1 MVNRRHPS
9 KNGLGILTYQ
19 GERTYTMKMIGTFNS
34 DGTFQGSIE
43 LGQFDTT
50 QLTTSKIPWADKL
63 TKKSFSI
70 KVSKPTKVEDLPG
83 FAEGCTVKIQRKLRS
98 LPYNEAQALNRIELE
113 TLEQRTRTTVVRVMT
128 PAEVVAAVLNGT
140 IKLTK
145 EQIAQ
150 LSKE

>member
-1 MVNRRHPS
+1 
-9 KNGLGILTYQ
+9 
-19 GERTYTMKMIGTFNS
+19 MKMIGNFS
-34 DGTFQGSIE
+34 PDGMFTGAIE

-50 QLTTSKIPWADKL
+50 QLAASKITWLDKL

-98 LPYNEAQALNRIELE
+98 MPYNEAQALNRIDLE

-128 PAEVVAAVLNGT
+128 PEEVVAAVLSGT

-150 LSKE
+150 MLRE

>member
-1 MVNRRHPS
+1 
-9 KNGLGILTYQ
+9 
-19 GERTYTMKMIGTFNS
+19 MKMIGTFNP

-70 KVSKPTKVEDLPG
+70 KVSKPTKIEDLPG

-98 LPYNEAQALNRIELE
+98 LLYNEAQALNRIELE
-113 TLEQRTRTTVVRVMT
+113 TLEMRTRSTVIQVINPVQ
-128 PAEVVAAVLNGT
+128 ALKDGK
-140 IKLTK
+140 ISK
-145 EQIAQ
+145 EQAMEMLKALQ
-150 LSKE
+150 AEMAK